1 MHSRASLGPEGLIN
15 MAADIRGIAD
25 EVFATIGTGHQIAPF
40 TKRPGGLSL
49 GEAYR
54 VTALL
59 NQKHEARGE
68 KRLGRKIGFTNRTI
82 WEQNKVYEP
91 IGVTFMIPRCMS

>member
-1 MHSRASLGPEGLIN
+1 MHSRASLGPEGSIN

-54 VTALL
+54 VTALS
-59 NQKHEARGE
+59 QSKARSTWRETPGAE
-68 KRLGRKIGFTNRTI
+68 DRI
-82 WEQNKVYEP
+82 Y
-91 IGVTFMIPRCMS
+91 

>member
-1 MHSRASLGPEGLIN
+1 

-59 NQKHEARGE
+59 NQKHEARDRETPGAE
-68 KRLGRKIGFTNRTI
+68 DRI
-82 WEQNKVYEP
+82 Y
-91 IGVTFMIPRCMS
+91 